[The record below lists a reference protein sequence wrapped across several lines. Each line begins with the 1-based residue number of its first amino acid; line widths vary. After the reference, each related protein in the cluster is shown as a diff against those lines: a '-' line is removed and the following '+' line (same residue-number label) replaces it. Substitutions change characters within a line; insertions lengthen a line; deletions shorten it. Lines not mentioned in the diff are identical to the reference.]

1 VRPAG
6 REVMAQTRTT
16 SVFSW
21 IMSRRKFMLGVEDLR
36 AGRDFHPDY
45 DSWSEDQWSYEQGRL
60 WAAVAPRD
68 MPVKI
73 HGKVNPKAVDVYRRH
88 LRDITGAAA

>member
-1 VRPAG
+1 
-6 REVMAQTRTT
+6 MAQTRIGSATFT
-16 SVFSW
+16 W
-21 IMSRRKFMLGVEDLR
+21 IMSRRKFLLGVEDLR

-45 DSWSEDQWSYEQGRL
+45 DLWDGGDQWPYEQGRL

-73 HGKVNPKAVDVYRRH
+73 HGKINPEAGGVYWRH
-88 LRDITGAAA
+88 RRDIDFSGGRRR